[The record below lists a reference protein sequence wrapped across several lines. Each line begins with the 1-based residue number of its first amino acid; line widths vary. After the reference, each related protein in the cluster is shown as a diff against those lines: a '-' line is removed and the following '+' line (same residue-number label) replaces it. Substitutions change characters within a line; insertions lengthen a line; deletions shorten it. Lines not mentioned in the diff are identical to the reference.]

1 MSTIDKIVQAGSNTN
16 VVGQY
21 VTNNRMPLDLRFM
34 FDSVKDIEDAVST
47 YRGVLYDGLLA
58 VCKGDNYSIY
68 KFKLDTDEKGNPTNC
83 SYERVDYLKNV
94 SIDGNILTFTNN
106 LGEEIKITLPEG
118 GSGGTTSNFVNS
130 VNGVSYSN
138 VNNTTV
144 NIVAP
149 VMPTSTS
156 AYNKSLG
163 SQYDLLFWAD
173 PNHGRDSKEVI
184 TEMTAPKWASI
195 WDLTRPAV
203 SDENGVTGCAQ
214 KIYHDDGEL
223 V

>member
-1 MSTIDKIVQAGSNTN
+1 MANIEQMKDKFLNATVA
-16 VVGQY
+16 GQY
-21 VTNNRMPLDLRFM
+21 VTNNKMPLDLRFM
-34 FDSVKDIEDAVST
+34 FDSVEDIEAAVALSN
-47 YRGVLYDGLLA
+47 GAILYDGLLA
-58 VCKGDNYSIY
+58 FCKGDNSIY
-68 KFKLDTDEKGNPTNC
+68 KFWFEKNTNNC
-83 SYERVDYLKNV
+83 RYERVEYLKDV
-94 SIDGNILTFTNN
+94 SIDGNILTFTNS
-106 LGEEIKITLPEG
+106 LGQETKITLPEG

-130 VNGVSYSN
+130 VNGVSYRN
-138 VNNTTV
+138 LNNTTV
-144 NIVAP
+144 NIIAP
-149 VMPTSTS
+149 IMPTSTS

-173 PNHGRDSKEVI
+173 ANHGRDSKEVI

-214 KIYHDDGEL
+214 KVYHDDGEL